1 MYIAFLTA
9 EYPPQ
14 PGGVGDY
21 TRCLASALAI
31 RGHTV
36 AVVTGYA
43 ETEHCAKIPIEPP
56 SCHVYHDGNEGK
68 NTATFQVVR
77 NISGWGWRCWTEGIA
92 TLDMLRPDRV
102 HIQYQTGA
110 YGMHPAIN
118 LLPWRLRGLPNRPRI
133 AVTFHD
139 VLEPYLFPKAGA
151 LRRWVTMR
159 LAHDADVV
167 VATCAEDAARL
178 QQSNANIL
186 RIPIGSNI
194 AVAPPANYDRAT
206 WRASLGV
213 GPDAV
218 LIAYFGLFAHAKGID
233 TLLYAWNHLRELAG
247 SGRAMYLLLIGGA
260 ATAPQDRAYAA
271 HIHTLLDALQL
282 REATI
287 LTGHVDSA
295 HVSAH
300 LLAADCV
307 ALPFR
312 HGVSL
317 RSGSLLAALSHGV
330 PVVTTQPAKEEGVA
344 SGFVDGEH
352 VLLVPPEDSLSLARA
367 LQRVIADAR
376 LREHLSRGARA
387 LSTQFGWDEI
397 AERHEQ
403 VYAACERESCSN
415 PP

>member
-1 MYIAFLTA
+1 MHIAFLTA

-21 TRCLASALAI
+21 TRCLASALAT

-36 AVVTGYA
+36 TVVTGCGK
-43 ETEHCAKIPIEPP
+43 TEQFVRGGSEP
-56 SCHVYHDGNEGK
+56 STCQAHHDVNGEK
-68 NTATFQVVR
+68 RAFQVVR
-77 NISGWGWRCWTEGIA
+77 SISSWGWRCWPEIIA
-92 TLDMLRPDRV
+92 TLDMLRPDGV

-118 LLPWRLRGLPNRPRI
+118 LLPWRLRGLPNRPHI

-151 LRRWVTMR
+151 LRCWVTMR

-167 VATCAEDAARL
+167 VATCAEDVAQLR
-178 QQSNANIL
+178 QSNANIV

-194 AVAPPANYDRAT
+194 AVAPPANYNRVA

-218 LIAYFGLFAHAKGID
+218 LIAYFGLFSHAKGID
-233 TLLYAWNHLRELAG
+233 TLLYAWKHLREQAG
-247 SGRAMYLLLIGGA
+247 SSGRSMYLLLIGGA

-271 HIHTLLDALQL
+271 YIYALLDELQI
-282 REATI
+282 RESTI

-295 HVSAH
+295 DVSGH

-312 HGVSL
+312 QGVSL
-317 RSGSLLAALSHGV
+317 RRGSLLAALSHGV
-330 PVVTTQPAKEEGVA
+330 PVVTTRPASQEGVA
-344 SGFVDGEH
+344 YTTDFVDGEH
-352 VLLVPPEDSLSLARA
+352 VLLVPPDDSLLLAGA
-367 LQRVIADAR
+367 LQRVTSGAR

-387 LSTQFGWDEI
+387 LSTQFGWGDI

-403 VYAACERESCSN
+403 VHAAVGR
-415 PP
+415 